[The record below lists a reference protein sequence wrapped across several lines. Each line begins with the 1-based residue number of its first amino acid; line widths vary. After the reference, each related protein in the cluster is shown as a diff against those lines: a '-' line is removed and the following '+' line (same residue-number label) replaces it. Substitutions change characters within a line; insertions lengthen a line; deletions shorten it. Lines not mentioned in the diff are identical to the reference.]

1 MHEGVKMK
9 RLFRDPVRDIMLIGL
24 LTIIMVLSGIFD
36 INTIKSLAA
45 VILGSIV
52 IAGGIVI
59 WAEGR

>member
-1 MHEGVKMK
+1 MK